1 MPHPAPPPE
10 VPALL
15 SQFKFEHSA
24 QAAAGLTAPPAN
36 ADMVTVTAPL
46 SPEPLALVQHSA
58 SSVSPSPLPSIA
70 APQTIPTQ
78 LLAAL
83 LSDRRRSRSV
93 ALLAATPAAP
103 SGAGAVPSGAAADAP
118 SDPTPAVGSPELT
131 IPTPP
136 TAAPESNAQPT
147 VPEPASAPAPA
158 LPAPSTTPIPPFTPA
173 SPMTRL
179 GTEGIL
185 ELKADRQDYNEL
197 RQIFTAE
204 GNVSM
209 RFRGALLTADRLQVN
224 LVNRVTVAEGNVV
237 LTRGDQVL
245 RGQRF
250 DYNFVQE
257 QGTIKQAG
265 GTIFLPS
272 AGNDLSPTLPT
283 DISAGAVANRPVGE
297 RIAANQPPQ
306 QVSVAGGIQVSV
318 GSQRNE
324 SGAQVVP
331 QAGGTVKRLR
341 FEADQI
347 DFYPEGWVAQNVRI
361 TNDPFSPPEVELR
374 AKQAQLTRLS
384 PLRDEVVATRP
395 RLVFDQR
402 VALPIFRRRLIL
414 DRNTRDPGLINFGF
428 DGNDRGGLF
437 IERKFD
443 VISQG
448 GAQFSVTPQFLVQK
462 VVQGDARNVA
472 DYFGLKS
479 KLSANLGPRTSIQG
493 SAVFTSLDFAQI
505 EDNLRASLRAQH
517 LLGTHTLSLEGSYR
531 DRLFNNSLGFQD
543 IQSSVGALL
552 YSPVVPLGKTG
563 INLSYQTGYQFINA
577 DTDRLDLLNPVRR
590 NNRISLGRFQSSV
603 ALSRGFLLWQGKA
616 LPPTAQE
623 GLRYTPTPIVPYVSV
638 GLGLTGVASAYSN
651 GDIQRNLNASV
662 GVSGQFGHFSRPWF
676 DYTAFNLTYSQV
688 AKDGVSPF
696 LFDRVA
702 DDKVLFA
709 GITQQIYGPFRLGF
723 QTAYNL
729 ETGKEISTDYIVE
742 YSRRTYSVSLRYNPV
757 LSLGSI
763 GLRISDFN
771 WTGGS
776 EPFLGSGVTTVDSGV
791 RR

>member
-1 MPHPAPPPE
+1 MPHSAPPPE

-15 SQFKFEHSA
+15 SQFKFEHPAHHSA
-24 QAAAGLTAPPAN
+24 ALAAQFVIAEKIAVTEPAAP
-36 ADMVTVTAPL
+36 V
-46 SPEPLALVQHSA
+46 PLALEESA
-58 SSVSPSPLPSIA
+58 PTAVSPTPLPPMA
-70 APQTIPTQ
+70 PPQTIPPRLPES
-78 LLAAL
+78 LLPGRR
-83 LSDRRRSRSV
+83 LSPPSAPLDP
-93 ALLAATPAAP
+93 APATPVAP
-103 SGAGAVPSGAAADAP
+103 SEL
-118 SDPTPAVGSPELT
+118 TPAVSAPELT

-136 TAAPESNAQPT
+136 TI
-147 VPEPASAPAPA
+147 PEPPSAPPSAPAILSP
-158 LPAPSTTPIPPFTPA
+158 PSAPIPPFTPA
-173 SPMTRL
+173 TPTTRL
-179 GTEGIL
+179 GNEGIL

-204 GNVSM
+204 GHVSM

-224 LVNRVTVAEGNVV
+224 LVNRVTLAEGNVV

-272 AGNDLSPTLPT
+272 ASTDLSPSLPT
-283 DISAGAVANRPVGE
+283 DISAGAVANRSVGE
-297 RIAANQPPQ
+297 RVAANQPPQ
-306 QVSVAGGIQVSV
+306 QVSAAGGIQVSV

-347 DFYPEGWVAQNVRI
+347 DFYPGGWIANNVRI
-361 TNDPFSPPEVELR
+361 TNDPFSPPELELR
-374 AKQAQLTRLS
+374 AQRAQLTRIS

-402 VALPIFRRRLIL
+402 FSLPIFQRRLVL
-414 DRNTRDPGLINFGF
+414 DRNTREPGLVNFGF
-428 DGNDRGGLF
+428 DGTDRGGLF

-443 VISQG
+443 IISQG
-448 GAQFSVTPQFLVQK
+448 AAQFSVTPQFLVQK

-479 KLSANLGPRTSIQG
+479 KLFANLGPRTSIQG
-493 SAVFTSLDFAQI
+493 SAVFTSLDFSNI
-505 EDNLRASLRAQH
+505 ENNLRASVRAQQ
-517 LLGTHTLSLEGSYR
+517 LIGTHTLSLEGSYR

-543 IQSSVGALL
+543 IQSSIGALF
-552 YSPVVPLGKTG
+552 YSPVIPLGKTG
-563 INLSYQTGYQFINA
+563 INLSYQAGYQLINA
-577 DTDRLDLLNPVRR
+577 DTDRLDLLDPIRK
-590 NNRISLGRFQSSV
+590 NNRLTLSRFQGSL

-623 GLRYTPTPIVPYVSV
+623 GLHYTPTPILPYVSI

-651 GDIQRNLNASV
+651 GAFQRNLNASI
-662 GVSGQFGHFSRPWF
+662 GISGQLGHFSRRWF
-676 DYTAFNLTYSQV
+676 DYTAFNFTYSQV

-709 GITQQIYGPFRLGF
+709 GITQQIYGPFRFGF

-742 YSRRTYSVSLRYNPV
+742 YSRRSYSVSLRYNPV

-776 EPFLGSGVTTVDSGV
+776 EPFLGSGVATVDGGV

>member
-15 SQFKFEHSA
+15 SQFKFEHPAQGSA
-24 QAAAGLTAPPAN
+24 ALAPPSTSAES
-36 ADMVTVTAPL
+36 MIVTAPW
-46 SPEPLALVQHSA
+46 SSQPLAPGERSA
-58 SSVSPSPLPSIA
+58 SAVNSSPLPPIA
-70 APQTIPTQ
+70 APQTIPLRLPESLLPGRQ
-78 LLAAL
+78 L
-83 LSDRRRSRSV
+83 SRP
-93 ALLAATPAAP
+93 ATPLPAAAP
-103 SGAGAVPSGAAADAP
+103 TAADVPSEL
-118 SDPTPAVGSPELT
+118 TPQVASPELT
-131 IPTPP
+131 IPTAPTPVPP
-136 TAAPESNAQPT
+136 PI
-147 VPEPASAPAPA
+147 VPELTAPTTPV
-158 LPAPSTTPIPPFTPA
+158 LPPAPSAPIPPFTPA
-173 SPMTRL
+173 SPTTRL

-197 RQIFTAE
+197 RKIFTAE
-204 GNVSM
+204 GHVSM

-224 LVNRVTVAEGNVV
+224 LVNRSTLAEGNVV
-237 LTRGDQVL
+237 LTRGDQIL
-245 RGQRF
+245 TGQRF

-272 AGNDLSPTLPT
+272 ASNDLSPTLPT

-297 RIAANQPPQ
+297 RISANQPPQ
-306 QVSVAGGIQVSV
+306 QVSAAGGIQVSV

-324 SGAQVVP
+324 SGAQVIP
-331 QAGGTVKRLR
+331 QAGGTVRRLR

-347 DFYPEGWVAQNVRI
+347 DFYPEGWVAQSIRI
-361 TNDPFSPPEVELR
+361 TNDPFSPPELELR
-374 AKQAQLTRLS
+374 AQQAQLTRIS

-402 VALPIFRRRLIL
+402 TSVPIFRRKLIL

-428 DGNDRGGLF
+428 DGTDRGGLF
-437 IERKFD
+437 VERKFD
-443 VISQG
+443 VVSQG
-448 GAQFSVTPQFLVQK
+448 AAQFSVTPQFLVQK
-462 VVQGDARNVA
+462 VAQGDARNVA

-479 KLSANLGPRTSIQG
+479 KLSANLSPRTSIQG
-493 SAVFTSLDFAQI
+493 SAVFTSLDLSKI
-505 EDNLRASLRAQH
+505 ENNLRASVRAQQ
-517 LLGTHTLSLEGSYR
+517 LVGTHTLSLEGSYR

-543 IQSSVGALL
+543 IQSSIGALF
-552 YSPVVPLGKTG
+552 YSPVVALGKTG
-563 INLSYQTGYQFINA
+563 INLSYQAGFQLINA
-577 DTDRLDLLNPVRR
+577 DTDRLDLLNPVRSNSR
-590 NNRISLGRFQSSV
+590 VSLGRFQGSV

-616 LPPTAQE
+616 LPPTAQA
-623 GLRYTPTPIVPYVSV
+623 GLRFTPTPIVPYISV
-638 GLGLTGVASAYSN
+638 GVGLTGVASSYSS
-651 GDIQRNLNASV
+651 GDFQRNLNASI
-662 GVSGQFGHFSRPWF
+662 GLSGQFGHFSRSWF

-709 GITQQIYGPFRLGF
+709 GITQQIYGPFRIGF

-729 ETGKEISTDYIVE
+729 DTGKDISTDYIVE

-771 WTGGS
+771 WTGGT